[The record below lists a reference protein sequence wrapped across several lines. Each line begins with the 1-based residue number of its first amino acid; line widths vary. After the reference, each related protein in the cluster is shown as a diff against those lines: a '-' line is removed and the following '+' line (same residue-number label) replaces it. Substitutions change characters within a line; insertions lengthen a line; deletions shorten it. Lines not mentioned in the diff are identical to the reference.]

1 MCDMMILY
9 IQYKLSEKVCKQQ
22 PERQLRKEDSPM
34 KLKYRFFI
42 IFSALAV
49 VPLLLFSYIAYTH
62 YTSLSN
68 AQITGTSS
76 NIVEQA
82 VKETNSVFADM
93 QHILELVQY
102 TSPNEETILQDLR
115 KFAGANAKYSD
126 RDIYEANRK
135 MKAEFQNLVFS
146 TENVNGIFIFTPSKV
161 VLGQGY
167 GNGVDVRS
175 DYDPEGEEWYEN
187 TLDLEGKIYVD
198 GVKKRDYLLNDT
210 PSISFSMCVYDVYS
224 REFLGVLYINCN
236 PEIFSL
242 DTVNV
247 LPEATEFTV
256 TRDGEVLYKSSA
268 MGESVPEENIKE
280 DTIIRYEREISGEG
294 VTLTAIFD
302 KAGLAADFRMTLYV
316 MVSALVVFFIIFIA
330 LSYFLAR
337 YLTRPITALS
347 HIMAHPREKHRVMES
362 PYLNRTDEIG
372 TLYNQ
377 YRTMLE
383 ENNRYIKS
391 EYENKMILMD
401 TQMKALE
408 SQINAHFLYNTLEAI
423 NSLAEIE
430 GSEDI
435 STMALAL
442 GDMFRYSIKTKGA
455 LVPLEKELAHVQ
467 NFVAIQQ
474 IRFDNGFLFKMD
486 VPEELLSCQILKLI
500 LQPLVENALYHG
512 LLHCNAGS
520 TIYLS
525 AKKENKIICF
535 SVADDGVGMEPE
547 VLEQLQKMLNETPKF
562 RELNQR
568 ENGSIGLK
576 NINARIK
583 LYYGED
589 YGLTIESEQGTGT
602 TVQIRVPELEE
613 KEK

>member
-1 MCDMMILY
+1 
-9 IQYKLSEKVCKQQ
+9 
-22 PERQLRKEDSPM
+22 M
-34 KLKYRFFI
+34 KLKYRFFL

-62 YTSLSN
+62 YTQLSN
-68 AQITGTSS
+68 AQIADTSS
-76 NIVEQA
+76 NIMEQA
-82 VKETNSVFADM
+82 VKETDYVFQDM

-102 TSPNEETILQDLR
+102 TSPNEETILQALH
-115 KFAGANAKYSD
+115 KFSSSDRAYND
-126 RDIYEANRK
+126 RDIYEANRR
-135 MKAEFQNLVFS
+135 MKYIFQNLVFS
-146 TENVNGIFIFTPSKV
+146 TENINGIFIFTPSGA

-175 DYDPEGEEWYEN
+175 DYELTGEEWYEN
-187 TLDLEGKIYVD
+187 TLKLEGKIYVD
-198 GVKKRDYLLNDT
+198 GVKNRDYLLNDT
-210 PSISFSMCVYDVYS
+210 PSISFSMCIYDVYS
-224 REFLGVLYINCN
+224 SEFLGVLYINCAS
-236 PEIFSL
+236 EIFSL

-247 LPEATEFTV
+247 LPEATEFV
-256 TRDGEVLYKSSA
+256 IEREGEVLYHSGSSDS
-268 MGESVPEENIKE
+268 EKE
-280 DTIIRYEREISGEG
+280 DQKIEYEREIKEEG
-294 VTLTAIFD
+294 VTLRAVFD
-302 KAGLAADFRMTLYV
+302 KASLAADFRVTLSL
-316 MVSALVVFFIIFIA
+316 MLSALVVFFIMFIV

-337 YLTRPITALS
+337 YLTQPITALS
-347 HIMAHPREKHRVMES
+347 HIMAHSREKHRIMES

-383 ENNRYIKS
+383 ENNHYIKS

-455 LVPLEKELAHVQ
+455 LVPLKKELAHVQ

-474 IRFDNGFLFKMD
+474 IRFDNAFCFQMD
-486 VPEELLSCQILKLI
+486 VPEEMLSCKILKLI
-500 LQPLVENALYHG
+500 LQPVVENALYHG

-520 TIYLS
+520 TICLT
-525 AKKENKIICF
+525 AKKEAGILCF
-535 SVADDGVGMEPE
+535 QVRDDGVGMELE
-547 VLEQLQKMLNETPKF
+547 VLERLQKILEEKPRF
-562 RELNQR
+562 RKLNQR
-568 ENGSIGLK
+568 DNGSIGLK
-576 NINARIK
+576 NINSRIR
-583 LYYGED
+583 LYYGD
-589 YGLTIESEQGTGT
+589 GYGLTIISEPGNGT
-602 TVQIRVPELEE
+602 TVQIRVPEVEE
-613 KEK
+613 NEG